1 MINIDDSCALLLLHL
16 NKCFINR
23 NKLRSILKDNNIS
36 YHIPGPKNHMK
47 TKRVMLVEVNKLAVL
62 KLNTLLE
69 K

>member
-16 NKCFINR
+16 NKCFITR

-47 TKRVMLVEVNKLAVL
+47 KKKIMLVDVNNLAVL
-62 KLNTLLE
+62 RLNKLF
-69 K
+69 